1 MTIKHYNLYEFIN
14 DIFFYK
20 YMKNISKLIFKQF
33 KQKLSITEIHNIILL
48 QDYIFINFDDDNDE
62 KIIAIAYVNYTKEYK
77 SLIAK
82 PTYVLLNNF
91 NINEFSDFYMYPYI
105 NTFCREPG
113 DKYKGSGTKL
123 INYIFD
129 YYTNENEEYI
139 YLAAGSTS
147 ILKNNYHSDKKCGL
161 NNDNTKKYQE
171 ANRNLIKYYLSIGF
185 ERFENI
191 YSIIICN
198 YTNYDYVLLEV
209 LRKKLKK
216 NEI

>member
-105 NTFCREPG
+105 NTVCIEAG
-113 DKYKGSGTKL
+113 DK
-123 INYIFD
+123 
-129 YYTNENEEYI
+129 
-139 YLAAGSTS
+139 
-147 ILKNNYHSDKKCGL
+147 
-161 NNDNTKKYQE
+161 
-171 ANRNLIKYYLSIGF
+171 
-185 ERFENI
+185 
-191 YSIIICN
+191 
-198 YTNYDYVLLEV
+198 
-209 LRKKLKK
+209 
-216 NEI
+216 